1 VLKHVEY
8 FHRRYKEDIT
18 TEQKEALL
26 QVLRRHPH
34 PEISDEVRRELVQS
48 KSRDIEGQPMQEDDE
63 LLVDLRL

>member
-1 VLKHVEY
+1 
-8 FHRRYKEDIT
+8 
-18 TEQKEALL
+18 
-26 QVLRRHPH
+26 VLRRHPH